1 MMLPR
6 VIHSKYVLVFLAMG
20 SGTKGN
26 FYFVT
31 YLCIFLQ
38 QKYGW
43 QQKKPKEFATEYE
56 VQEKTL
62 MKDFTSDQG
71 RIANPSIK
79 CQSLGGGEVLPMTSG

>member
-1 MMLPR
+1 MLESGSSPLPSYKHQGVKTQNSAERRVSYIMMLPR

-38 QKYGW
+38 QKYG
-43 QQKKPKEFATEYE
+43 
-56 VQEKTL
+56 
-62 MKDFTSDQG
+62 
-71 RIANPSIK
+71 
-79 CQSLGGGEVLPMTSG
+79 